1 MHEQISMNKLLY
13 TLFCLSVILGP
24 SSNSYAQKVKKDGL
38 GYFNYQQPRATTI
51 LDQAKHY
58 SLYISTE
65 EGGAFRKD
73 VIVEEMKIPA
83 FTRID
88 DRNKA
93 DFMMSIEELPFKFD
107 KEKKKNL
114 SGGEN
119 GVTSYYYTGNIDY
132 NYLLKVLNPK
142 GEEIYRKIARG
153 SVKTSGRSSTSLT
166 DAHRNYVKDKNKFK
180 ENCAKEAAKIFA
192 KAFNEEFTDVDK
204 TVHLRAAYIK
214 AKKFDYDGFEKAYAD
229 LIKLYEI
236 LNVNNEQTEET
247 RQLKEACITYW
258 TEFAKEVEPENK
270 KARVTVDGAA
280 AAHYD
285 MGLIYFFCKEYA
297 LATEQFKKATSYN
310 KTITAGIM
318 NWIHISSTCTERL
331 LNH

>member
-1 MHEQISMNKLLY
+1 MNKLLKGL
-13 TLFCLSVILGP
+13 LFCLSFILC
-24 SSNSYAQKVKKDGL
+24 SSFNSYAQKVKKDGL

-58 SLYISTE
+58 SLHISTE
-65 EGGAFRKD
+65 EGGSFRKD

-83 FTRID
+83 FTKID

-93 DFMMSIEELPFKFD
+93 DFMMSIEELAFKFG
-107 KEKKKNL
+107 KEKKKSI

-119 GVTSYYYTGNIDY
+119 GATSHYYAGTINY
-132 NYLLKVLNPK
+132 NYLLKVLNPQ
-142 GEEIYRKIARG
+142 GEEIYRKIAKG

-180 ENCAKEAAKIFA
+180 ENCAKEAAKTFE
-192 KAFNEEFTDVDK
+192 KAFNEEFTDMAK

-214 AKKFDYDGFEKAYAD
+214 AKKYNYDGFEKAYAD
-229 LIKLYEI
+229 LLKLYEI

-247 RQLKEACITYW
+247 KLLKEACIAYW
-258 TEFAKEVEPENK
+258 SEFVKEIEPENK
-270 KARVTVDGAA
+270 KARVTVEAAA

-285 MGLIYFFCKEYA
+285 MGLVYFFCKDYA
-297 LATEQFKKATSYN
+297 LATEQFELAQSYD
-310 KTITAGIM
+310 KTVVAGIM
-318 NWIHISSTCTERL
+318 NWIHISNSCAERL
-331 LNH
+331 ANH